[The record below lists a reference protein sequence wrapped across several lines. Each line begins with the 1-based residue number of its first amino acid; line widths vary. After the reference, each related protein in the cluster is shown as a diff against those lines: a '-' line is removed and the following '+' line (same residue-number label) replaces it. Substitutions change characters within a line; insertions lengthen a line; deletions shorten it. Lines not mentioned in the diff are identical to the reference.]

1 MSTSKDA
8 KIAELEQAVAKLTAE
23 RILPPEPEEESV
35 QAYTCDDC
43 AWPDGQLK
51 ENISCECGMNDDVNT
66 PIGEYDWE

>member
-35 QAYTCDDC
+35 QAYT
-43 AWPDGQLK
+43 
-51 ENISCECGMNDDVNT
+51 
-66 PIGEYDWE
+66 